1 MRKKLIT
8 SVIII
13 LICSS
18 VRLRAQQKF
27 SLADAIKYALEH
39 HPSLTTAALESE
51 TAKWQYKEAL
61 SIGMPKVTGNV
72 NYSYFYKLPISPIQ
86 DFISPSVYGVLIQ
99 EQVTTQNGVV
109 TPANIPDPQTFDVT
123 FQQNH
128 ALNVGINVEGLLF
141 DGNFLKGLKAAK
153 LFINLA
159 EQQIQLTEQDIV
171 QNVARAYQNVL
182 IALKNVEIL
191 DKNIA
196 NISKSLNEA
205 IAIYNNGFIEQLD
218 VDRLELSRENLLFE
232 QQKLKEIIEVS
243 YTVLRYHMA
252 YHMNEPIEV
261 TDDLEMVVDL
271 INLDVTQKDQIDYAG
286 RPEHRLLVKAIE
298 LDQADLDRI
307 KQGYKPS
314 VTGFAGYGQNL
325 QRNNL
330 FSESETGFLPN
341 GSIGLRARIPI
352 YDGGLTKSKIQQKKI
367 EIEKRQIELSEFD
380 RAMTLQ
386 VISAETQYQN
396 ARRSLENAKKSMALN
411 EKIHSKTQIKYKEG
425 VGSSVEVTQAE
436 ASLYLAQANY
446 INALYDVASSKTE
459 LDIATGQILKIV
471 K

>member
-1 MRKKLIT
+1 
-8 SVIII
+8 
-13 LICSS
+13 
-18 VRLRAQQKF
+18 
-27 SLADAIKYALEH
+27 
-39 HPSLTTAALESE
+39 
-51 TAKWQYKEAL
+51 
-61 SIGMPKVTGNV
+61 
-72 NYSYFYKLPISPIQ
+72 
-86 DFISPSVYGVLIQ
+86 
-99 EQVTTQNGVV
+99 
-109 TPANIPDPQTFDVT
+109 
-123 FQQNH
+123 
-128 ALNVGINVEGLLF
+128 
-141 DGNFLKGLKAAK
+141 
-153 LFINLA
+153 
-159 EQQIQLTEQDIV
+159 
-171 QNVARAYQNVL
+171 
-182 IALKNVEIL
+182 
-191 DKNIA
+191 
-196 NISKSLNEA
+196 
-205 IAIYNNGFIEQLD
+205 
-218 VDRLELSRENLLFE
+218 
-232 QQKLKEIIEVS
+232 
-243 YTVLRYHMA
+243 
-252 YHMNEPIEV
+252 MNEPIEV